1 MTTPSNLYAEKVF
14 SEQPTGL
21 WALDD
26 QADYISLITEVEREV
41 ETQWTVSNGS
51 ANTLTSLSTQPFPNS
66 FLSEILG
73 TNPTTPTQTIGC
85 VSPDLVNFE
94 DLNPI
99 LGTVSVGAYFY
110 SNSPYLDSV
119 SIGYEYTDTS
129 TSLIVQD
136 LKTYNITTLQKW
148 VFISYTLPIVNEFT
162 NLRAVINFNVN
173 DGGSSSSDYQ
183 FYINGVTVGQWAE
196 EFQATSLGANPIA
209 FPANIAL
216 AASYAIEADQYGLGG
231 DVGYYI
237 VEDNSLLARNTSI
250 PLVYGASGVTKLSPS
265 SSGLPSLI
273 IPGKGFLN
281 KAGQNKQYTAEFWM
295 RINSGTNTPK
305 RIFGPIG
312 STDGLYV
319 ESGFITFVVGNR
331 FGSHFVGEWYRPML
345 INIIMIRDSVS
356 VLLNGEQV
364 INFAINTDTLSL
376 PNLLD
381 QNGDSLDWLGFYA
394 YDDVSPIEV
403 DCVAIY
409 PYSVPVNVA
418 KRRWVYGQAVVSPEG
433 INSAYGGTSAFIDYP
448 FADYTS
454 DYKYPDFAK
463 WQQGSFDNLNTT
475 GTSLQTPNYS
485 LPEISIPTKT
495 LENLYTDNQDIQVTG
510 DKFITFRPNASWNNV
525 KSYFNFPRFNI
536 LNNQTAAIYGVFESS
551 DLATE
556 EILFK
561 IYNPL
566 TGNYF
571 VIEKDL
577 DEIHYYLMYNGVQEE
592 IYTTD
597 VILEDEM
604 FSAGI
609 IINDLVDTFGGNVA
623 AFFGNQN
630 GLSMYVAGDE
640 TGTSPFTG
648 KIYCVS
654 LCSQY
659 NVSQISDHFEN
670 GIAILDSHLATGSAI
685 SENAKA
691 LLAHTASYTLLPL
704 EAYGSYF
711 LDIGVSGY
719 WEDYLPLSYFG
730 QYVKN
735 DVGNLYYD
743 LDFLQFNIGYPR
755 PLKLSEYE
763 TTSSWTYEELVEEF
777 THPLQ
782 TTYAQLDNY
791 LYTGWNDYQD
801 MSEKAVKFYEYD
813 TQDASIR
820 SYITFQYVS
829 EGANAPQDAFTVTE
843 PAPEDLILD
852 MDSYPNWPVTKFEVL
867 NDTIIYPTKSIDFND
882 LAIVYRL
889 DFNIRGIISK
899 PIALRRL
906 EFASQA
912 FNDNSF
918 NPVGT
923 AFGVDLFPYK
933 QSGIYFDYKA
943 KNPFSIYKGS
953 TPYLYLTRDSG
964 IEIRGEY
971 DPFSSRGLALPINQ
985 TLASNYRISAVQ
997 LWMKYDKDKFPLN
1010 PIELF
1015 EVDYKAD
1022 TIKFYVVAD
1031 SETGLRGKIF
1041 AKSATT
1047 GLDFN
1052 GLSYYWNGNLVKEP
1066 VMTIKEWGSLGIGFA
1081 QSLNL
1086 DAYLGSINLTGQVV
1100 FNNIAYYQ
1108 ANNLQQVQS
1117 TITRSWL
1124 GVKTDGALNF
1134 DWDYWFNSF
1143 NWQGVLIIG
1152 QSDIY
1157 GVNPSDVYKTYI
1169 GTNKIIIDDG
1179 DGMSLN
1185 SDAIGIYS
1193 ATQWTV
1199 SVGTPV

>member
-1 MTTPSNLYAEKVF
+1 MTAPSNLYAEKVF

-26 QADYISLITEVEREV
+26 PADYISLITEAQREI
-41 ETQWTVSNGS
+41 ETEWTVSNGS
-51 ANTLTSLSTQPFPNS
+51 GNTETISLNQPFRNS
-66 FLSEILG
+66 FLSSITG
-73 TNPTTPTQTIGC
+73 TVPASPTQTIGC
-85 VSPDLVNFE
+85 VSPDLENF
-94 DLNPI
+94 DNLNTN
-99 LGTVSVGAYFY
+99 LGTVSVGAYIY
-110 SNSPYLDSV
+110 SDSAYLTSV

-136 LKTYNITTLQKW
+136 LKTYEIDTFQRW
-148 VFISYTLPIVNEFT
+148 VFISHTLPIVNEST
-162 NLRAVINFNVN
+162 NLRAVINFNVT
-173 DGGSSSSDYQ
+173 DGGSSTSDYL

-196 EFQATSLGANPIA
+196 DFQTSSLGVEPSA
-209 FPANIAL
+209 FPSNIAL
-216 AASYAIEADQYGLGG
+216 NIDDAVEADQYGLGG

-237 VEDNSLLARNTSI
+237 VENNSLLARNTSI
-250 PLVYGASGVTKLSPS
+250 PLVYGASGVTKLTPS

-281 KAGQNKQYTAEFWM
+281 KAGQNKEYTVEFWI
-295 RINSGTNTPK
+295 RINSGTYEPK
-305 RIFGPIG
+305 KIFGPIG

-319 ESGFITFVVGNR
+319 ESGFLTFVVGNR

-345 INIIMIRDSVS
+345 INIIIIRDSVS

-364 INFAINTDTLSL
+364 INFAINTDSLSL
-376 PNLLD
+376 PNLLN
-381 QNGDSLDWLGFYA
+381 QNGDSLDWLGFYS
-394 YDDVSPIEV
+394 YEDVFPIEV

-409 PYSVPVNVA
+409 PYSVPINVA

-454 DYKYPDFAK
+454 DYIYPDFAK
-463 WQQGSFDNLNTT
+463 WQQGTFDNLNTT
-475 GTSLQTPNYS
+475 GTSLQTPAYS
-485 LPEISIPTKT
+485 LPEIFLSTKT
-495 LENLYTDNQDIQVTG
+495 LENLYLDNQSLQGSG
-510 DKFITFRPNASWNNV
+510 DKFITFRPNSSWD
-525 KSYFNFPRFNI
+525 SIQCYFNFPRFNF
-536 LNNQTAAIYGVFESS
+536 LVNQTSTIYGVFESS
-551 DLATE
+551 DLTTE
-556 EILFK
+556 ETLFK

-571 VIEKDL
+571 AVRKDL
-577 DEIHYYLMYNGVQEE
+577 DEVHYYLMYNGIEEE

-597 VILEDEM
+597 LILEDEL

-609 IINDLVDTFGGNVA
+609 VINDLVEAFGGNVA

-640 TGTSPFTG
+640 TGQYQFTG
-648 KIYCVS
+648 KIYSIGICTPYNS
-654 LCSQY
+654 NQISQY
-659 NVSQISDHFEN
+659 FEN
-670 GIAILDSHLATGSAI
+670 GIAILDSYLATGSAI

-704 EAYGSYF
+704 EAYGAYF

-755 PLKLSEYE
+755 PLKLDELE
-763 TTSSWTYEELVEEF
+763 TTSSWTYEELKDEY

-782 TTYAQLDNY
+782 VTYDNLDNQ
-791 LYTGWNDYQD
+791 LYTGWNNYED
-801 MSEKAVKFYEYD
+801 MSEKSVKFYEYD
-813 TQDASIR
+813 TKDAAIR
-820 SYITFQYVS
+820 SYVTFQYIE
-829 EGANAPQDAFTVTE
+829 EGANAPQDAFTITQL
-843 PAPEDLILD
+843 PEESLVLD
-852 MDSYPNWPVTKFEVL
+852 IDNYPNWPVTKFEVL
-867 NDTIIYPTKSIDFND
+867 NDTLIYPSKTIDFND
-882 LAIVYRL
+882 LAIVYHL

-899 PIALRRL
+899 PISLRRL

-912 FNDNSF
+912 LNDNSF
-918 NPVGT
+918 NPIGT
-923 AFGVDLFPYK
+923 SFGVDLFPYK

-964 IEIRGEY
+964 IEIRGQY
-971 DPFSSRGLALPINQ
+971 DQFTSRGLALPINQ
-985 TLASNYRISAVQ
+985 TLAANYRVSAVQ
-997 LWMKYDKDKFPLN
+997 MWMKYDKEKFTLDPV
-1010 PIELF
+1010 ELF
-1015 EVDYKAD
+1015 QIDYKAD
-1022 TIKFYVVAD
+1022 TIKFYMVAD
-1031 SETGLRGKIF
+1031 SETGLRAKIF
-1041 AKSATT
+1041 AKSQNT
-1047 GLDFN
+1047 GLDVN
-1052 GLSYYWNGNLVKEP
+1052 GLTYYWNGNLVKDP
-1066 VMTIKEWGSLGIGFA
+1066 IMTIKEWGSLGIGFSQA
-1081 QSLNL
+1081 LNF
-1086 DAYLGSINLTGQVV
+1086 DAYLGSINLNGQAV

-1124 GVKTDGALNF
+1124 GVKTDGTLNF
-1134 DWDYWFNSF
+1134 DWDYWFNNF
-1143 NWQGVLIIG
+1143 NWQGVLVIG
-1152 QSDIY
+1152 QTDIY

-1185 SDAIGIYS
+1185 SDALGVYS
-1193 ATQWTV
+1193 ETQWTV